1 MIDGPALP
9 TTPAIR
15 RSDDLAAALALA
27 RAAHLEIAA
36 TPSNPLAL
44 WGAFDDD
51 RMVGTVSLDRCGG
64 LPVVGRI
71 AVEDGYRRLGLGR
84 RLLAAVE
91 DEAKSRGQTALW
103 ATARAPGFFTA
114 MGYAVVEESPK
125 RALLLSDCAQC
136 ERFGRDC
143 HPEAVRKTLDRARRA
158 PGQAP

>member
-1 MIDGPALP
+1 MIDRQVLP
-9 TTPAIR
+9 TIR

-36 TPSNPLAL
+36 VPTHPRAM
-44 WGAFDDD
+44 WAAFDDD
-51 RMVGTVSLDRCGG
+51 RMVGTVSLDQCGG

-71 AVEDGYRRLGLGR
+71 AIEDGYRGAGLGR

-91 DEAKSRGQTALW
+91 DEARSRSQTTLW

-114 MGYAVVEESPK
+114 MGYAVVEDGPQ
-125 RALLLSDCAQC
+125 RTLLLADCAQC

-143 HPEAVRKTLDRARRA
+143 HPEAVCKTLE
-158 PGQAP
+158 